1 MSSAERKRM
10 SIWKRIVLVV
20 AIVIGI
26 LVASIEL
33 GSRAADGI
41 VEKRR
46 ATPGYDAKESK
57 KTLAGKLWIGELDP
71 LAQLGRDAR
80 TQPHPY
86 LGYVPK
92 PGFWSLPG
100 DAQQCSHNSL
110 GFRGKETTWE
120 KPPGVFRIVTNGGSS
135 VYGQSES
142 SDAAVWSAKLEG
154 FLTETKTSK
163 HVEVINAGCSGWTSF
178 EMLINLE
185 LRVMDLHPD
194 VVLIYE
200 SVNDMRAALYTA
212 GGPVPL
218 RDNTHWRCV
227 WQDVRVSPLES
238 FLSRSRTYMFI
249 QRYVTGEAERRQDL
263 FTWSMKNY
271 DPHRNDLYCGGARGY
286 PDGKV
291 PEQGFTNYRRNLE
304 NMIRIADAGGA
315 KVLITTQALMMWDMP
330 PRECADTQ
338 IASFRRIQDI
348 QREVASE
355 RGVALSETGAAIEA
369 EEARHFAA
377 TGKRLFKNDVHPFD
391 EGSELI
397 AHTIADA
404 IEAQHL
410 LPK

>member
-1 MSSAERKRM
+1 M
-10 SIWKRIVLVV
+10 SIWKRISLVV
-20 AIVIGI
+20 GIVLALLIAILEI
-26 LVASIEL
+26 AS
-33 GSRAADGI
+33 RVADG
-41 VEKRR
+41 VMEKRR
-46 ATPGYDAKESK
+46 DTPGYIAAESK

-71 LAQLGRDAR
+71 LAQTMRDAR
-80 TQPHPY
+80 MEPHPY

-92 PGFWSLPG
+92 PGFRSLPG

-110 GFRGKETTWE
+110 GFRGKETSWE

-142 SDAAVWSAKLEG
+142 NDDAVWSARLEG
-154 FLTETKTSK
+154 YLNEKQPSK

-178 EMLINLE
+178 EMMINLE

-200 SVNDMRAALYTA
+200 TVNDMRAALYTA
-212 GGPVPL
+212 GNPVPL

-227 WQDVRVSPLES
+227 WQDVRPSPFER
-238 FLSRSRTYMFI
+238 FLSLSRTYMFI
-249 QRYVTGEAERRQDL
+249 QRYWTGEADRRADL
-263 FTWSMKNY
+263 FTYAMTNY
-271 DPHRNDLYCGGARGY
+271 RANRNDLYCGGANGY
-286 PDGKV
+286 PGGKV

-304 NMIRIADAGGA
+304 NMISVAERGGA

-330 PRECADTQ
+330 QRECAETQ
-338 IASFRRIQDI
+338 IASFRRIQEI
-348 QREVASE
+348 QREVARE

-369 EEARHFAA
+369 EEARHFAE
-377 TGKRLFKNDVHPFD
+377 TGKHLFKNDVHPFD
-391 EGSELI
+391 DGSVLI
-397 AHTIADA
+397 ARTIADA